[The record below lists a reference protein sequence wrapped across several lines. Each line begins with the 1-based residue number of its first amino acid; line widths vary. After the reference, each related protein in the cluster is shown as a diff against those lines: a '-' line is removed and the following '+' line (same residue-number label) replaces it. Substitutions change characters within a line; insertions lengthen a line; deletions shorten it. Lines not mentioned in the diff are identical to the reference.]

1 MKGIDLKEIIVTVLL
16 NYYSLAMVMVLLHCF
31 FDEGIEWNK
40 KKAHIV
46 MGYYVIDAILTS
58 GIEVS
63 AWWMLLEYSMLL
75 GFMLYGCKGRYI
87 RRGVLCIY
95 TYLVVSMIYSGVLMM
110 GLFYF
115 FPNNYSLEAVE
126 SIKYREYVILAV
138 FMAFCY
144 YRMKYQYL
152 KKDVRIKFGRKVYL
166 FLGGYTFFIIV
177 MFMMLTLL
185 RQDPEM
191 EQGIQGILV
200 AILMVF
206 CLMVPFYL
214 IKGQVSNYYQST
226 KEYQEIFL
234 QEQLKTLER
243 YKAAEEETRR
253 IRHDMKNNLSCI
265 SMLLNEGKT
274 HEASEYVEGLLQEIS
289 ALSPKVVTGDEMLNC
304 VFSAKLDWMQKENIV
319 FEIDGVLD
327 RGLDWKPI
335 DICKVFANAI
345 DNAIEACMK
354 ITDRDNRR
362 IMVSL
367 KRTKQYYSI
376 EMKNTIADKKL
387 CAPLLKNSSNTRY
400 TTKTNKKFHGLGLSN
415 MYRTVEK
422 YGGMMKV
429 DCQDNE
435 FILNIVV

>member
-1 MKGIDLKEIIVTVLL
+1 
-16 NYYSLAMVMVLLHCF
+16 
-31 FDEGIEWNK
+31 
-40 KKAHIV
+40 
-46 MGYYVIDAILTS
+46 
-58 GIEVS
+58 
-63 AWWMLLEYSMLL
+63 
-75 GFMLYGCKGRYI
+75 
-87 RRGVLCIY
+87 
-95 TYLVVSMIYSGVLMM
+95 
-110 GLFYF
+110 
-115 FPNNYSLEAVE
+115 
-126 SIKYREYVILAV
+126 
-138 FMAFCY
+138 
-144 YRMKYQYL
+144 
-152 KKDVRIKFGRKVYL
+152 
-166 FLGGYTFFIIV
+166 
-177 MFMMLTLL
+177 
-185 RQDPEM
+185 
-191 EQGIQGILV
+191 
-200 AILMVF
+200 
-206 CLMVPFYL
+206 MVPFYL